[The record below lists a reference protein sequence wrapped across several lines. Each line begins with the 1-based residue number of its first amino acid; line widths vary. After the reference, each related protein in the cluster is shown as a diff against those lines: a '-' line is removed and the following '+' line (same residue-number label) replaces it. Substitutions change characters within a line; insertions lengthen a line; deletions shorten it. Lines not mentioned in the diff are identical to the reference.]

1 MKIETKISGWSIR
14 EFDIKPIFTSQM
26 VWLSD
31 AMKVIKR
38 QETMNF
44 LLDEFRFA
52 KGCEEREGDWVAI
65 LDWDTILKLSVME
78 NYPDYE
84 KEFISHFGE
93 NWARHYLRFNH

>member
-1 MKIETKISGWSIR
+1 MQIETKISGWRITDY
-14 EFDIKPIFTSQM
+14 EIKPIFTHQFI
-26 VWLSD
+26 WLSE

-44 LLDEFRFA
+44 LLDEFRFS
-52 KGCEEREGDWVAI
+52 KGYEDKEGDWLAI

-84 KEFISHFGE
+84 KEFISHFGD
-93 NWARHYLRFNH
+93 NWAKHYLRFNH